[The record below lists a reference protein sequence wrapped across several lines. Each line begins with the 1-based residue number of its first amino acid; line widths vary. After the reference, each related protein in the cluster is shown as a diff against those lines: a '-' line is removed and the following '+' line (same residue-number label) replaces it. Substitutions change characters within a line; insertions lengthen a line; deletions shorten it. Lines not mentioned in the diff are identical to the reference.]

1 MRAVV
6 DIGSNSVKF
15 LIGDLQ
21 QGRPQILE
29 EGSGITRLA
38 RGLDSSGLLSPVALR
53 DTEDLLLSFKT
64 RFDLFE
70 KSHNTKLDCVVLAT
84 AAARDCKNPEELA
97 LRVKKVLGTSLRI
110 LSGLEEAHLSSLGAR
125 AAAQSLNPEAKHF
138 VCCEIGGASTQV
150 TIETGKDIRRH
161 SFPMGAVR
169 AQERLALGEGA
180 LSAQAWI
187 EAGRKMNSLFDA
199 KWVADFKNKA
209 AKLSPET
216 ALVVVGGTL
225 VMAARMAKA
234 RSMLSGGARILS
246 LTEIEMFADS
256 YRKLSPQERLA
267 LEGMVE
273 GRADILPYSLLI
285 LIHWAKL
292 LGRSELW
299 VTPWGLRYG
308 ALNLAQPSFLAL
320 QSSRI
325 FF

>member
-21 QGRPQILE
+21 QGRPQVFE
-29 EGSGITRLA
+29 EGSGMTGLA
-38 RGLDSSGLLSPVALR
+38 RGLDSTGLLSTKALR
-53 DTEDLLLSFKT
+53 DTEELLSSFKS

-70 KSHNTKLDCVVLAT
+70 KSHKTKLDCVVLAT
-84 AAARDCKNPEELA
+84 AAARDCKNPQELA
-97 LRVKKVLGTSLRI
+97 LKVKNVLGTSLRI

-138 VCCEIGGASTQV
+138 ACCEIGGGSTQI
-150 TIETGKDIRRH
+150 TLELGKDVRRH

-169 AQERLALGEGA
+169 AQERLAIEEGA

-187 EAGRKMNSLFDA
+187 DAGKKVATLFDA
-199 KWVADFKNKA
+199 KWTADFKNKA
-209 AKLSPET
+209 AKLNSDT

-234 RSMLSGGARILS
+234 RSMLGGGARIIALS
-246 LTEIEMFADS
+246 DFEAFADN
-256 YRKLSPQERLA
+256 YRRLSHAERLG

-273 GRADILPYSLLI
+273 GRAEILPYSFLI
-285 LIHWAKL
+285 LFFWAKL
-292 LGRSELW
+292 LGRNELW

-308 ALNLAQPSFLAL
+308 ALNLAPPAFAAL
-320 QSSRI
+320 QSSRS